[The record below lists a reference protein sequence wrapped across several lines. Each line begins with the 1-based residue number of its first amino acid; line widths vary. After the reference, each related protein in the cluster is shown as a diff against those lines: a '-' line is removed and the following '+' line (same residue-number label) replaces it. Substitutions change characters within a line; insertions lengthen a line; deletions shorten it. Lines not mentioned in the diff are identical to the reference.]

1 MIKKIIYFFSLVIF
15 ISIIFFSFQIISGK
29 YDKQNEF
36 ILKIKEA
43 IPKKLENRLRNLV
56 YDLRRYLIEDELQK
70 MQTAKIS
77 QGLNGELISTKK
89 IFTELSKT
97 EFNMKEFFLPFERL
111 DLSYGWKSIINAKR
125 AHYLDCLLY
134 TSDAADES

>member
-1 MIKKIIYFFSLVIF
+1 MIKKIVYFFSLVIF
-15 ISIIFFSFQIISGK
+15 VSVIFFSFKIISGK
-29 YDKQNEF
+29 YDKQNEL

-70 MQTAKIS
+70 MQAAKIS

-97 EFNMKEFFLPFERL
+97 EFNIKEFFFPFEN
-111 DLSYGWKSIINAKR
+111 D
-125 AHYLDCLLY
+125 
-134 TSDAADES
+134 